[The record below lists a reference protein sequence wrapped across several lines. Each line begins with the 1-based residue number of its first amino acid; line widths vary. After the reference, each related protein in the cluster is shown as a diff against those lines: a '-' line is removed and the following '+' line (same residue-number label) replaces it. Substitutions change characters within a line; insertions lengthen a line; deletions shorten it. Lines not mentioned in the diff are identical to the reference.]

1 MTNLTAEEVL
11 DLLSICLKE
20 SSFKYRDRFN
30 HMTSGLAMGS
40 PVSPVVANIFMSQL
54 EQSSIATLTTK
65 PRLWLRFVDDI
76 LSIVRKD
83 WVDKTLRHLNSQ
95 HENIVFTS
103 EIEADGKLPYLDAK
117 IERTG

>member
-1 MTNLTAEEVL
+1 
-11 DLLSICLKE
+11 
-20 SSFKYRDRFN
+20 
-30 HMTSGLAMGS
+30 
-40 PVSPVVANIFMSQL
+40 MSQL

-95 HENIVFTS
+95 HEDIVFTS

-117 IERTG
+117 IERNGSAFRQQCTENRLIRAVTFPLRRTTR